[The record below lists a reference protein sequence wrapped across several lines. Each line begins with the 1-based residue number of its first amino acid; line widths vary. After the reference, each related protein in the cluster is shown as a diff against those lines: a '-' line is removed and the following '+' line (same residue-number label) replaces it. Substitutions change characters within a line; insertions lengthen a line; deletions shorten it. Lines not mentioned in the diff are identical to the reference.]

1 MTNPATPITGPSLSP
16 SDIFLAAKEGPERGC
31 GVIWFPHQTPG
42 SSRRR
47 FGLWAGKQDST
58 GTKTQAGAPS
68 WRAFEGAQHD
78 PISKGKMTFY
88 LRSFWL
94 RKPSFIFSTT
104 LASIELASLAK
115 SRSRISDTG
124 TETMA
129 KASLSSLVGHVPS
142 WEARGMQHH
151 TDRAMPSTSPPP
163 ATNPVEPVTQLIPRT
178 AGVGSRLLGG
188 LRLVSSHLLGSSRP
202 RG

>member
-1 MTNPATPITGPSLSP
+1 MLAPRPRQGPHPAAILGRPWRTP
-16 SDIFLAAKEGPERGC
+16 AR
-31 GVIWFPHQTPG
+31 PHLPG
-42 SSRRR
+42 
-47 FGLWAGKQDST
+47 
-58 GTKTQAGAPS
+58 
-68 WRAFEGAQHD
+68 E
-78 PISKGKMTFY
+78 MTFY

-142 WEARGMQHH
+142 WEATGKQHH
-151 TDRAMPSTSPPP
+151 TDRAMPSTSPPSTP
-163 ATNPVEPVTQLIPRT
+163 GEVSDPVCPHEQDW
-178 AGVGSRLLGG
+178 GG
-188 LRLVSSHLLGSSRP
+188 L
-202 RG
+202 